1 MYLYSG
7 GLGAPGNSLRA
18 LLSSCRYLEK
28 VFLAAL
34 RGLTDYDLEPLLYC
48 SRLQQLDLMG
58 ARSLT
63 PAIYYGCLLFCPKLE
78 MIDLSFCE
86 GISDFI
92 QGWRQQYPYVSIK
105 RSCQVISSD
114 ML

>member
-1 MYLYSG
+1 M
-7 GLGAPGNSLRA
+7 GAPGDSLRA

-34 RGLTDYDLEPLLYC
+34 RGLTDRDLEPLLLC
-48 SRLQQLDLMG
+48 QRLQQLDLLG

-63 PAIYYGCLLFCPKLE
+63 PDMCYGFLLWCPKLE

-86 GISDFI
+86 GITDSKI
-92 QGWRQQYPYVSIK
+92 QEWRRKYPHISFK
-105 RSCQVISSD
+105 RSFQANGTD
-114 ML
+114 LL